1 MLKCLIC
8 LSTTSGTSW
17 FSSTLSKLI
26 LLVAVTYLL
35 WWLVRRV
42 YQLYAI
48 GRFWLRSWWSTFEV
62 TDEAAGDR
70 QVPNASIVTPSVHS
84 SDP

>member
-1 MLKCLIC
+1 MPHLPVPDVRDIMVL
-8 LSTTSGTSW
+8 LDTVQ
-17 FSSTLSKLI
+17 LI
-26 LLVAVTYLL
+26 LLIAVTYLL

>member
-1 MLKCLIC
+1 MPHLPVHDVRDIMVL
-8 LSTTSGTSW
+8 LDTVQ
-17 FSSTLSKLI
+17 LI
-26 LLVAVTYLL
+26 LLIAVTYLL

-62 TDEAAGDR
+62 ADEAAGDR